1 MDEWGKA
8 EGLLIAFN
16 VAEDGELTKLNSL
29 PSGGLWP
36 CHSSLLDTLPPRLVT
51 ASYKGSV
58 IAAHSLLSSGGFDL
72 AKEAV
77 QYISFHG
84 HGEPGPHP
92 TRQQQ
97 QHPHAATADPQGRV
111 VVIPDLGTD
120 DLRVYSI
127 KSDGTLELHEIIAL
141 TPHSGPR
148 HVFFDSGRPSG
159 PETVLYVLNELS
171 NSISTFSVTYPSSM
185 TSAAP
190 AFTLLQDSISLLPSA
205 PTSLQSPFP
214 VWHAAELAV
223 TTDHLNL
230 IASNRAEGHDPL
242 NGTKEGDEDLFAI
255 FDISA
260 EDGRL
265 VEASKQLVK
274 SGGRA
279 PRHFSLSSEGIR
291 TKDEQGKWLAVAHH
305 DSDEIVIFELGKGGA
320 LKEVVRLDNMGR
332 PGCIVWA

>member
-1 MDEWGKA
+1 M
-8 EGLLIAFN
+8 LTAFK
-16 VAEDGELTKLNSL
+16 VAEDGQLTKINAV

-36 CHSSLLDTLPPRLVT
+36 CHSSLLNTIPPRLVT
-51 ASYKGSV
+51 TNYKGAV
-58 IAAHSLLSSGGFDL
+58 LAAHSLLPSGGFHL
-72 AKEAV
+72 TERAV
-77 QYISFHG
+77 QHIPFHG
-84 HGEPGPHP
+84 QGEPGPHP

-97 QHPHAATADPQGRV
+97 QHPHAATADPRGV
-111 VVIPDLGTD
+111 VLVIPDLGTD

-127 KSDGTLELHEIIAL
+127 EANGSLNFQQIISLA
-141 TPHSGPR
+141 PKSGPR
-148 HVFFDSGRPSG
+148 HVVFDSGRSSG
-159 PETVLYVLNELS
+159 PDTVLYVLNELS
-171 NSISTFSVTYPSSM
+171 NSISTFSVTYPSSPA
-185 TSAAP
+185 TAAP
-190 AFTLLQDSISLLPSA
+190 IFTLLQDSISLLPSA
-205 PTSLQSPFP
+205 PTSRQSPFP

-223 TTDHLNL
+223 TPDHHTI

-260 EDGRL
+260 EDGTL

-279 PRHFSLSSEGIR
+279 PRHFSLSSEGVR
-291 TKDEQGKWLAVAHH
+291 TRDEQARWLAVAHH

-320 LKEVVRLDNMGR
+320 LKEVVRLDNVGR